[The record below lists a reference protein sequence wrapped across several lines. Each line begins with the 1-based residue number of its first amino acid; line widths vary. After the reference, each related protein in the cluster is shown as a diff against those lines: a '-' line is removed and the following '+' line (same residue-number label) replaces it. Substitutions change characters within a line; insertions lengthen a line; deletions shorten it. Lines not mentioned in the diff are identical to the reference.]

1 MKRPIGLLVS
11 LLLVLV
17 GVTML
22 NAGVSE
28 IDVPDRPALSDT
40 AYSDDEVVPDFSAIT
55 PDDSEAD
62 AYTDPSQPAGTAPDF
77 GDPEAS
83 PDSNDSQ
90 VQADAVDTT
99 TPTATSTR
107 VAVAATSTRA
117 ALAATATPAPQPT
130 ATRPAPTATPRP
142 AVPLP
147 PLPSTLNIVLLGSD
161 SPPGSPDWRT
171 DVIIVVMVDP
181 KAKRVGVVNLPRDL
195 FVNIP
200 GRSPNRVNTLDEFGG
215 IPLVKK
221 VLGSTLGVPIDYY
234 ARIDFNGM
242 IKAID
247 AIGGITVQV
256 DCALEEIYPD
266 PRLPGGIRRLKVS
279 PGRVRMT
286 GQMALD
292 FSRSR
297 LSTSV
302 WDRMRRQN
310 RVLLGVREKL
320 LSPDIFPRIPALW
333 SATKNLVQTDL
344 PASLI
349 VPLAKLA
356 ADIKLS
362 DVHGMTVDYR
372 MTKQT
377 MTPAGAWV
385 LLPNLPTLRATV
397 RNVFTAS
404 ALTDVIKR
412 ESGCG

>member
-1 MKRPIGLLVS
+1 MNRSIGLVASLV
-11 LLLVLV
+11 LVLV
-17 GVTML
+17 GIVLL

-28 IDVPDRPALSDT
+28 IDLPDRGAAPEPT
-40 AYSDDEVVPDFSAIT
+40 YTDDEVVPDFSAIT
-55 PDDSEAD
+55 PDDSDAD
-62 AYTDPSQPAGTAPDF
+62 AYLIPTQPAGAVSDD
-77 GDPEAS
+77 DPRAAS
-83 PDSNDSQ
+83 S
-90 VQADAVDTT
+90 V
-99 TPTATSTR
+99 TR
-107 VAVAATSTRA
+107 VAIPSLAATSTRA
-117 ALAATATPAPQPT
+117 VVATGATPTPRPT
-130 ATRPAPTATPRP
+130 STNPAPTAIPQP
-142 AVPLP
+142 AAPLP
-147 PLPSTLNIVLLGSD
+147 PLPGTLNVVLLGAD
-161 SPPGSPDWRT
+161 SPPGSSDWRT
-171 DVIIVVMVDP
+171 DVLIVVMIDP
-181 KAKRVGVVNLPRDL
+181 KAKRVGVINIPRDL

-215 IPLVKK
+215 PKLVKQ

-234 ARIDFNGM
+234 ARIDFGGM

-247 AIGGITVQV
+247 AIGGVTVQV

-292 FSRSR
+292 YSRSR

-320 LSPDIFPRIPALW
+320 LAADMFPRIPALW
-333 SATKNLVQTDL
+333 SATQNLVQTDL
-344 PASLI
+344 PGTLI

-377 MTPAGAWV
+377 TTPAGAWV
-385 LLPNLPTLRATV
+385 LLPDLPAVRATV
-397 RNVFTAS
+397 RSVFGAS
-404 ALTDVIKR
+404 ALTDAIKR
-412 ESGCG
+412 ESGC

>member
-1 MKRPIGLLVS
+1 MNRPIGLLVS

-22 NAGVSE
+22 NAGASE
-28 IDVPDRPALSDT
+28 IDVPDRPALPDT
-40 AYSDDEVVPDFSAIT
+40 AYTDDEVVPDFSAIT
-55 PDDSEAD
+55 PDDSYAD
-62 AYTDPSQPAGTAPDF
+62 VNSDPSQPAGTAPDAV
-77 GDPEAS
+77 AS
-83 PDSNDSQ
+83 
-90 VQADAVDTT
+90 A
-99 TPTATSTR
+99 TPKSTVASTR
-107 VAVAATSTRA
+107 VA
-117 ALAATATPAPQPT
+117 LAATLTPGPRPI
-130 ATRPAPTATPRP
+130 ATRPAPIATARP
-142 AVPLP
+142 ATPLP
-147 PLPSTLNIVLLGSD
+147 PLPGTLNIVLLGSD

-181 KAKRVGVVNLPRDL
+181 KSKRVGVINVPRDL

-215 IPLVKK
+215 IPLVKR

-234 ARIDFNGM
+234 ARIDFNGT

-266 PRLPGGIRRLKVS
+266 PSLPGGIRRLKVA

-320 LSPDIFPRIPALW
+320 LNADMFPRIPALW

-344 PASLI
+344 PATLI
-349 VPLAKLA
+349 VQLAKLA

-372 MTKQT
+372 MTTQT
-377 MTPAGAWV
+377 TTPAGAWA
-385 LLPNLPTLRATV
+385 LLPDLPTLRATV

-404 ALTDVIKR
+404 ALNDVIKK